1 MGNVETMQAS
11 ASRREVSSENR
22 PATIG
27 CMSGII
33 RLLCVHHDRSRKRL
47 TSGKTKEKPSV
58 TTPSGPTAPPPPP
71 VEEGEEQTG
80 PSRCSCETP
89 GSPMIPQE
97 IREPGAEAVVAAS
110 PETPRRRPALVARL
124 MGLEDLPDVTLA
136 VTPEAAADRRRELQ
150 RALEKCD
157 EDLRA
162 LRRIIEAVRLAE
174 IQAKAVSSSV
184 RSAGLIKS
192 DGLDARKE
200 CDGEQPSPV
209 SVLDA
214 ISSPRYRSK
223 RSPNGKHQPT
233 FFVSLHGTHLDAEKK
248 ETTAVG
254 SRIVKPSRMG
264 FLFVG
269 EQIQRRQQPRH
280 CVHGRA
286 ADAEEIN
293 CAGEGYRQA
302 LDAAKSIEAMP
313 WVVEL
318 KGREIMRMIGGV
330 RRQSWR
336 RRWRSSSREMAES
349 VEEVWV
355 DAAWEEEKWEVAR
368 IGGWMESVIW
378 RDLVEELMYVNFRDF
393 VMLTTEALFQY
404 CKCGTLGI

>member
-1 MGNVETMQAS
+1 MGNVETTQAS
-11 ASRREVSSENR
+11 SSRREVSSENR

-27 CMSGII
+27 CMSGIF
-33 RLLCVHHDRSRKRL
+33 RLLCVHRDSSSRKRL

-58 TTPSGPTAPPPPP
+58 TTPSGPTAPPPPL
-71 VEEGEEQTG
+71 VEDGDKQTG

-89 GSPMIPQE
+89 GSPMIPQD

-124 MGLEDLPDVTLA
+124 MGLEDLPDITVS
-136 VTPEAAADRRRELQ
+136 VTPEAAADQRRELQ

-184 RSAGLIKS
+184 RSAGPIKS

-200 CDGEQPSPV
+200 CEGEQPSPV

-223 RSPNGKHQPT
+223 RSPN
-233 FFVSLHGTHLDAEKK
+233 EKK

-269 EQIQRRQQPRH
+269 EQIQRQRRQQPRH
-280 CVHGRA
+280 YVHGRA
-286 ADAEEIN
+286 TDAEEIN
-293 CAGEGYRQA
+293 CAGEGYRQKA
-302 LDAAKSIEAMP
+302 PDAAKSIEAMP
-313 WVVEL
+313 WVIEL
-318 KGREIMRMIGGV
+318 KGREIVRMIGGV
-330 RRQSWR
+330 RRKCWR
-336 RRWRSSSREMAES
+336 RRWRRASREMAES
-349 VEEVWV
+349 VEEVWA
-355 DAAWEEEKWEVAR
+355 DAAWEEETWEVAR
-368 IGGWMESVIW
+368 VGVWMESVIW
-378 RDLVEELMYVNFRDF
+378 RDLVEELVVEFLGWCCRLSLPF
-393 VMLTTEALFQY
+393 
-404 CKCGTLGI
+404 GTCRKILSF

>member
-1 MGNVETMQAS
+1 MQAS
-11 ASRREVSSENR
+11 SSRREVSSENR

-27 CMSGII
+27 CMSGIF
-33 RLLCVHHDRSRKRL
+33 RLLCVHRDSSRKRL
-47 TSGKTKEKPSV
+47 TSGNRAAVVAPSYPPNGNSNSTV
-58 TTPSGPTAPPPPP
+58 TTPSGPTAPPPPL
-71 VEEGEEQTG
+71 VEDGTKQTG
-80 PSRCSCETP
+80 PSRCSCEKP
-89 GSPMIPQE
+89 GSPMIPQD

-124 MGLEDLPDVTLA
+124 MGLEDLPDITVS
-136 VTPEAAADRRRELQ
+136 VTPEAAADQRRELQ

-200 CDGEQPSPV
+200 CEGEQPSPV

-223 RSPNGKHQPT
+223 RSPNAC
-233 FFVSLHGTHLDAEKK
+233 VSLHGTHLNAEKK

-269 EQIQRRQQPRH
+269 EQIQRQRRQQPRH
-280 CVHGRA
+280 YVHGRA
-286 ADAEEIN
+286 TDAEEIN
-293 CAGEGYRQA
+293 CAGEGYRQKA
-302 LDAAKSIEAMP
+302 PDAAKSIEAMP

-318 KGREIMRMIGGV
+318 KGREIVRMIGGV
-330 RRQSWR
+330 RRKCWR
-336 RRWRSSSREMAES
+336 RRWRSASREMAES
-349 VEEVWV
+349 VEEVWA
-355 DAAWEEEKWEVAR
+355 DEAWEEETWEVAR
-368 IGGWMESVIW
+368 VGVWMESVIW
-378 RDLVEELMYVNFRDF
+378 RDLVEELVVEF
-393 VMLTTEALFQY
+393 L
-404 CKCGTLGI
+404 

>member
-1 MGNVETMQAS
+1 MQAS

-47 TSGKTKEKPSV
+47 TSGNRAADVAPSDPPNGNSNSTV

-80 PSRCSCETP
+80 PSRCSCEMP

-223 RSPNGKHQPT
+223 RSPNET
-233 FFVSLHGTHLDAEKK
+233 CVSLHGTHLGAEKK

-330 RRQSWR
+330 RRQCWR
-336 RRWRSSSREMAES
+336 RRWRSASREMAES

-378 RDLVEELMYVNFRDF
+378 RDLVEELVVD
-393 VMLTTEALFQY
+393 L
-404 CKCGTLGI
+404 

>member
-1 MGNVETMQAS
+1 
-11 ASRREVSSENR
+11 SSENR

-27 CMSGII
+27 CMSGIF
-33 RLLCVHHDRSRKRL
+33 RLLCVHRDSSSRKRL
-47 TSGKTKEKPSV
+47 TSGKRAAVVAPSYPPNGNSNSTV
-58 TTPSGPTAPPPPP
+58 TTPSGPTAPPPPL
-71 VEEGEEQTG
+71 VEDGDKQTG

-89 GSPMIPQE
+89 GSPMIPQD

-124 MGLEDLPDVTLA
+124 MGLEDLPDITVS
-136 VTPEAAADRRRELQ
+136 VTPEAAADQRRELQ

-200 CDGEQPSPV
+200 CEGEQPSPV

-223 RSPNGKHQPT
+223 RSPNT
-233 FFVSLHGTHLDAEKK
+233 CVSLHGTHLNAEKK

-269 EQIQRRQQPRH
+269 EQIQRQRRQQPRH
-280 CVHGRA
+280 YVHGRA
-286 ADAEEIN
+286 TDAEEIN
-293 CAGEGYRQA
+293 CAGEGYRQKPP
-302 LDAAKSIEAMP
+302 DAAKSIEAMP

-318 KGREIMRMIGGV
+318 KGREIVRMIGGV
-330 RRQSWR
+330 RRKCWR
-336 RRWRSSSREMAES
+336 RRWRSASREMAES
-349 VEEVWV
+349 VEEVWADV
-355 DAAWEEEKWEVAR
+355 AWEEETWEVAR
-368 IGGWMESVIW
+368 VGVWMESVIW
-378 RDLVEELMYVNFRDF
+378 RDLVEELVVEF
-393 VMLTTEALFQY
+393 L
-404 CKCGTLGI
+404 

>member
-1 MGNVETMQAS
+1 MGNVETTQAS
-11 ASRREVSSENR
+11 SSRREVSSENR

-27 CMSGII
+27 CMSGIF
-33 RLLCVHHDRSRKRL
+33 RLLCVHRDSSSRKRL

-58 TTPSGPTAPPPPP
+58 TTPSGPTAPPPPL
-71 VEEGEEQTG
+71 VEDGDKQTG

-89 GSPMIPQE
+89 GSPMIPQD

-124 MGLEDLPDVTLA
+124 MGLEDLPDITVS
-136 VTPEAAADRRRELQ
+136 VTPEAAADQRRELQ

-200 CDGEQPSPV
+200 CEGEQPSPV

-223 RSPNGKHQPT
+223 RSPNK
-233 FFVSLHGTHLDAEKK
+233 KK

-269 EQIQRRQQPRH
+269 E
-280 CVHGRA
+280 
-286 ADAEEIN
+286 
-293 CAGEGYRQA
+293 GYRQKPP
-302 LDAAKSIEAMP
+302 DAAKSIEAMP

-318 KGREIMRMIGGV
+318 KGREIVRMIGGV
-330 RRQSWR
+330 RRKCWR
-336 RRWRSSSREMAES
+336 RRWRSASREMAES
-349 VEEVWV
+349 VEEVWADV
-355 DAAWEEEKWEVAR
+355 AWEEETWEVAR
-368 IGGWMESVIW
+368 VGVWMESVIW
-378 RDLVEELMYVNFRDF
+378 RDLVEELVVEFLGWCCRLSLPF
-393 VMLTTEALFQY
+393 
-404 CKCGTLGI
+404 GTCRKRLYF

>member
-223 RSPNGKHQPT
+223 RSPNG
-233 FFVSLHGTHLDAEKK
+233 
-248 ETTAVG
+248 
-254 SRIVKPSRMG
+254 
-264 FLFVG
+264 
-269 EQIQRRQQPRH
+269 
-280 CVHGRA
+280 
-286 ADAEEIN
+286 
-293 CAGEGYRQA
+293 EGYRQA

-378 RDLVEELMYVNFRDF
+378 RDLVEELVVD
-393 VMLTTEALFQY
+393 LFGW
-404 CKCGTLGI
+404 CCGLSLPFGTCRMRLYF